1 MKWAIFEAF
10 LVTVDVLLR
19 ITIKLLQQ
27 RWLCTVA
34 KETAAAS
41 KGLLTLEKQKG
52 STNSLPLRFL
62 GWFFWVQMCIPLAP
76 MHYNHLGLQI
86 RLVDAVSKR
95 LLRQFSWVTLL
106 VDMYLKNW
114 RQKWR
119 SMNSGGFLRWWWKMT
134 RWALIICCKMKFSR
148 SQFNHSVIKECSKYI
163 TRLVPQQYN
172 DWFGSLPSLPPIFY
186 LQ

>member
-1 MKWAIFEAF
+1 MI
-10 LVTVDVLLR
+10 VHCR
-19 ITIKLLQQ
+19 
-27 RWLCTVA
+27 
-34 KETAAAS
+34 KEGLE
-41 KGLLTLEKQKG
+41 GLLTLEK
-52 STNSLPLRFL
+52 LRKRGL
-62 GWFFWVQMCIPLAP
+62 KRGLESWFFWVQMCIPLAP